1 MPSRESQMDAVTG
14 ISGSGPAYVFH
25 MIECLIAAGIEQE
38 LRSEVSAKLATHT
51 MLGADNLAVKQPD
64 LGSVEQLRANVTS
77 RTGTTAP
84 GLEVLKEDKTVPMF
98 LIKET
103 VSAATARSH
112 ALGKPA

>member
-1 MPSRESQMDAVTG
+1 MLSRESQMDPVTG
-14 ISGSGPAYVFH
+14 ISGYGPAYVFH
-25 MIECLIAAGIEQE
+25 MIECLIAAGIEQR
-38 LRSEVSAKLATHT
+38 LSSQVSANLATHAV
-51 MLGADNLAVKQPD
+51 LGAGTLAVKQPD
-64 LGSVEQLRANVTS
+64 SGSVEKLRANVTS
-77 RTGTTAP
+77 PTGTTAP